1 MPTQQINLTRFYKF
15 GLIVIFQSQMCAC
28 YIAHDKE
35 IICYDNFKKAK
46 ELAYKNFSKKSS
58 LDSALVL
65 VNRSMD
71 CDSIKKSVIEL
82 KFRLLI
88 ALKKYKEGVE
98 FVDSL
103 PDDGFEYSYKKS
115 LCHDNFIAMEFQ
127 SNKDTNNRDSVYRGM
142 AARLEK
148 YINSKKL
155 SSTEFDETFL
165 DLYTIKEN
173 FMDAIE
179 INREIDSLKKD
190 YPAKEKFFN
199 FFQQ

>member
-1 MPTQQINLTRFYKF
+1 MPTQQVNLIRFFQF
-15 GLIVIFQSQMCAC
+15 GLIVIFQSQMCSC

-46 ELAYKNFSKKSS
+46 ELAYKNLSKKSS

-65 VNRSMD
+65 VDRSMQ

-82 KFRLLI
+82 KLQLLI
-88 ALKKYKEGVE
+88 ALKKYKEGAA

-103 PDDGFEYSYKKS
+103 TNDDFEYSYKKM
-115 LCHDNFIAMEFQ
+115 LYHDNFIVMEFQ
-127 SNKDTNNRDSVYRGM
+127 SNKDTNNRNSVYGRM
-142 AARLEK
+142 AANLEK

-155 SSTEFDETFL
+155 SSKEFDEAFL
-165 DLYTIKEN
+165 DLYAIKEN
-173 FMDAIE
+173 FMDTGKMK
-179 INREIDSLKKD
+179 REIDSLKNE
-190 YPAKEKFFN
+190 YPAKAKFFN